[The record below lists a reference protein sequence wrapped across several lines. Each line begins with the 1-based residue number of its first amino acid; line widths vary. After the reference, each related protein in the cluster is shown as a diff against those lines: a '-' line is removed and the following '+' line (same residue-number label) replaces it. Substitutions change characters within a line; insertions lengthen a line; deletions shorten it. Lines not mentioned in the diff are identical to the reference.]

1 MSDVDIVARGMEMK
15 WGVDRLPR
23 LVAKEL
29 RDKFRAQKNA
39 FDEAIMSNDAH
50 RIERVGEAMRRAW
63 VALDAAAT
71 KDGQTPLSD
80 SIWTTKHPKTGEVV
94 TVIRDGAEIVDVKE
108 AGGRLFTLEELVKFV
123 PAEVMRIKESFYG
136 CSVAEVKSKPVD
148 LGEELND
155 EIPF

>member
-1 MSDVDIVARGMEMK
+1 MSAVDIVARGMEMK

-23 LVAKEL
+23 LVSKEL
-29 RDKFRAQKNA
+29 RDKFKTQKNA

-80 SIWTTKHPKTGEVV
+80 SIWTAKHPKTGEVV

-123 PAEVMRIKESFYG
+123 PAEVMRLKESFYS
-136 CSVAEVKSKPVD
+136 CTVSEVKSKPVD
-148 LGEELND
+148 DGKELND

>member
-23 LVAKEL
+23 LVSKEL
-29 RDKFRAQKNA
+29 RDKFKTQKNA

-71 KDGQTPLSD
+71 
-80 SIWTTKHPKTGEVV
+80 
-94 TVIRDGAEIVDVKE
+94 
-108 AGGRLFTLEELVKFV
+108 
-123 PAEVMRIKESFYG
+123 
-136 CSVAEVKSKPVD
+136 
-148 LGEELND
+148 
-155 EIPF
+155 

>member
-23 LVAKEL
+23 LVSKEL
-29 RDKFRAQKNA
+29 RDKFKTQKNA

-80 SIWTTKHPKTGEVV
+80 SIWTAKPPKPGEGVP
-94 TVIRDGAEIVDVKE
+94 VIRDGAEIVDVKE

-123 PAEVMRIKESFYG
+123 PAEVMRLKESFYS
-136 CSVAEVKSKPVD
+136 CTVSEVKSKPVD
-148 LGEELND
+148 DGKELND